1 MRRSRKIWRAS
12 PASNDT
18 WRDGTYPASVADSRL
33 PAIPVADFN
42 LNPGEPL
49 AEGLRRLSLDQFDR
63 ALTHLRGQSG
73 SRDVAIHE
81 MRKASKRIRALLRMV
96 RPVIGERV
104 FKAENASLRDAARLV
119 SGVRDGAV
127 LVDAVGQMRGR
138 YGHLLAPGVFGDL
151 EDRLRRRHQR
161 MLARVLEDDDVL
173 EHVVAELHRARSRY
187 AAWPIDLDDPRFE
200 VARSN
205 RRAIS
210 NTFSS
215 IGPGIA
221 VTYRDGQKEMKSSIT
236 APTTESFHAWRKHV
250 KYLRHQVEI
259 VSPVWPEVVGG
270 LATSL
275 SHLGDVLGDDHDQA
289 ELVRLVGSVPD
300 LMPDPDERN
309 LLVALSQQRR
319 RELQAAALVM
329 GKRIYAEAPDRFA
342 LRLAAYWSAWSAGGR
357 Q

>member
-1 MRRSRKIWRAS
+1 M
-12 PASNDT
+12 D
-18 WRDGTYPASVADSRL
+18 DSRL
-33 PAIPVADFN
+33 PAIPVAEFN

-49 AEGLRRLSLDQFDR
+49 AGGLRRLSLHQCDL
-63 ALTHLRGQSG
+63 ALTGLRGQTVG
-73 SRDVAIHE
+73 RDLAIHE
-81 MRKASKRIRALLRMV
+81 MRKASKRLRALLRMV

-104 FKAENASLRDAARLV
+104 FKAENAALRDAARLV
-119 SGVRDGAV
+119 AGVRDGAV

-138 YGHLLAPGVFGDL
+138 YGHLLAPGVFLDL

-161 MLARVLEDDDVL
+161 MMSRVLEDDDVL

-187 AAWPIDLDDPRFE
+187 AAWPTDVEDPRFQ
-200 VARSN
+200 VPHSN

-221 VTYRDGQKEMKSSIT
+221 ATYRAGQKDLKSSMV
-236 APTTESFHAWRKHV
+236 APTTEHLHSWRRNV

-275 SHLGDVLGDDHDQA
+275 SDLGDVLGDDHDQA
-289 ELVRLVGSVPD
+289 ELVRMVSSLPD

-309 LLVALSQQRR
+309 LLVALSHQRR

-342 LRLAAYWSAWSAGGR
+342 LRLEAYWSAWKG
-357 Q
+357 

>member
-1 MRRSRKIWRAS
+1 M
-12 PASNDT
+12 
-18 WRDGTYPASVADSRL
+18 GESRL

-49 AEGLRRLSLDQFDR
+49 AGGLRRLSLDQFDL
-63 ALTHLRGQSG
+63 ALTGLRGQSV

-81 MRKASKRIRALLRMV
+81 MRKAGKRIRALLLMV

-104 FKAENASLRDAARLV
+104 FKAENAALRDAARLV

-127 LVDAVGQMRGR
+127 LVDAVGRMRAR
-138 YGHLLAPGVFGDL
+138 YGQLLAPGIFLDL

-161 MLARVLEDDDVL
+161 MLGRVLDDDDAL
-173 EHVVAELHRARSRY
+173 EHVVGELHRARSRY
-187 AAWPIDLDDPRFE
+187 AAWPIDLEDPRFQIN
-200 VARSN
+200 RSN
-205 RRAIS
+205 RRAIA

-221 VTYRDGQKEMKSSIT
+221 ATYRDGQKEMKSAIE
-236 APTTESFHAWRKHV
+236 APTTEHFHEWRKHV

-289 ELVRLVGSVPD
+289 ELVRLVGSLPD

-319 RELQAAALVM
+319 RELQGAALVM

-342 LRLAAYWSAWSAGGR
+342 LRLEAYWSAWSVGSR

>member
-1 MRRSRKIWRAS
+1 
-12 PASNDT
+12 
-18 WRDGTYPASVADSRL
+18 VAG
-33 PAIPVADFN
+33 FN
-42 LNPGEPL
+42 LSPGEPL
-49 AEGLRRLSLDQFDR
+49 AGGLRRLSLDQFDL
-63 ALTHLRGQSG
+63 ALMGLRGQSV

-96 RPVIGERV
+96 RPVIGDRV
-104 FKAENASLRDAARLV
+104 FKAENAALRDAARMV

-127 LVDAVGQMRGR
+127 LVDAVGRMRGR
-138 YGHLLAPGVFGDL
+138 YGHLLAPGVFLDL

-161 MLARVLEDDDVL
+161 MLARVLDNDEVL
-173 EHVVAELHRARSRY
+173 HHVVGELHRARSRY
-187 AAWPIDLDDPRFE
+187 AAWPIETEDPRFA
-200 VARSN
+200 VGRSN

-221 VTYRDGQKEMKSSIT
+221 ATYRDGQKQMRSAIA
-236 APTTESFHAWRKHV
+236 APSTERLHEWRKHV

-259 VSPVWPEVVGG
+259 VSPVWPEVMGG

-275 SHLGDVLGDDHDQA
+275 SHLGDVLGDDHDQS
-289 ELVRLVGSVPD
+289 ELVRLVASLPD

-319 RELQAAALVM
+319 RELQGAALVM
-329 GKRIYAEAPDRFA
+329 GKRIYAEGPDRFA
-342 LRLAAYWSAWSAGGR
+342 LRLEAYWSAWKV
-357 Q
+357 

>member
-1 MRRSRKIWRAS
+1 MA
-12 PASNDT
+12 N
-18 WRDGTYPASVADSRL
+18 
-33 PAIPVADFN
+33 FN

-49 AEGLRRLSLDQFDR
+49 AGGLRRLSLNQFDL
-63 ALTHLRGQSG
+63 ALTGLRAQST

-104 FKAENASLRDAARLV
+104 FKAENGALRDAARLV

-127 LVDAVGQMRGR
+127 LVDAVGRMRGR
-138 YGHLLAPGVFGDL
+138 YEHLLAPGVFLDL

-161 MLARVLEDDDVL
+161 MLARVLDDDEVL
-173 EHVVAELHRARSRY
+173 EHVVGELHRARSRY
-187 AAWPIDLDDPRFE
+187 AAWPTDTEDLRF
-200 VARSN
+200 ALGGSN
-205 RRAIS
+205 RRVIS
-210 NTFSS
+210 NNFSS

-221 VTYRDGQKEMKSSIT
+221 GTYRDGQKHMKAAIA
-236 APTTESFHAWRKHV
+236 APTTEHLHEWRKHV

-275 SHLGDVLGDDHDQA
+275 SHLGDVLGDDHDQS
-289 ELVRLVGSVPD
+289 ELVRLVGSLPD

-319 RELQAAALVM
+319 RELQGAALVM
-329 GKRIYAEAPDRFA
+329 GKRIYAEGPDRFA
-342 LRLAAYWSAWSAGGR
+342 LRLEAYWSAWSV
-357 Q
+357 

>member
-1 MRRSRKIWRAS
+1 MA
-12 PASNDT
+12 
-18 WRDGTYPASVADSRL
+18 G
-33 PAIPVADFN
+33 FN
-42 LNPGEPL
+42 LSPGEPL
-49 AEGLRRLSLDQFDR
+49 AGGLRRLSLDQFDL
-63 ALTHLRGQSG
+63 ALMGLRGQSV

-96 RPVIGERV
+96 RPVIGDRV
-104 FKAENASLRDAARLV
+104 FKAENAALRDAARMV

-127 LVDAVGQMRGR
+127 LVDAVGRMRGR
-138 YGHLLAPGVFGDL
+138 YGHLLAPGVFLDL

-161 MLARVLEDDDVL
+161 MLARVLDNDEVL
-173 EHVVAELHRARSRY
+173 HHVVGELHRARSRY
-187 AAWPIDLDDPRFE
+187 AAWPIETEDPRFA
-200 VARSN
+200 VGRSN

-221 VTYRDGQKEMKSSIT
+221 ATYRDGQKQMRSAIA
-236 APTTESFHAWRKHV
+236 APSTERLHEWRKHV

-259 VSPVWPEVVGG
+259 VSPVWPEVMGG

-275 SHLGDVLGDDHDQA
+275 SHLGDVLGDDHDQS
-289 ELVRLVGSVPD
+289 ELVRLVASLPD

-319 RELQAAALVM
+319 RELQGAALVM
-329 GKRIYAEAPDRFA
+329 GKRIYAEGPDRFA
-342 LRLAAYWSAWSAGGR
+342 LRLEAYWSAWKV
-357 Q
+357 

>member
-1 MRRSRKIWRAS
+1 MRPPGHSARHR
-12 PASNDT
+12 P
-18 WRDGTYPASVADSRL
+18 YPVHVGDSRL
-33 PAIPVADFN
+33 PAVPVADFN
-42 LNPGEPL
+42 LNPGEAL
-49 AEGLRRLSLDQFDR
+49 AGGLRRLSLDQFDL
-63 ALTHLRGQSG
+63 ALTGLRGQSV

-104 FKAENASLRDAARLV
+104 FKAENGALRDAARLV

-127 LVDAVGQMRGR
+127 LVEAVGRMRGR
-138 YGHLLAPGVFGDL
+138 YGHLLAPGVFVDL

-161 MLARVLEDDDVL
+161 MLSRVLNDDDVL
-173 EHVVAELHRARSRY
+173 EHVVGELHRARSRY
-187 AAWPIDLDDPRFE
+187 AAWPVELEDPSFPIG
-200 VARSN
+200 RSGRKPITN
-205 RRAIS
+205 S
-210 NTFSS
+210 FSS

-221 VTYRDGQKEMKSSIT
+221 ATYREGQKQMKSAIA
-236 APTTESFHAWRKHV
+236 APTPEHFHAWRKRV

-275 SHLGDVLGDDHDQA
+275 SHLGDVLGDDHDQS
-289 ELVRLVGSVPD
+289 ELVRLVASLPE

-319 RELQAAALVM
+319 RELQGAAVVM
-329 GKRIYAEAPDRFA
+329 GRRIYAEAPDRFA
-342 LRLAAYWSAWSAGGR
+342 LRLEAYWSAWKV
-357 Q
+357 

>member
-1 MRRSRKIWRAS
+1 M
-12 PASNDT
+12 
-18 WRDGTYPASVADSRL
+18 ADSLL

-49 AEGLRRLSLDQFDR
+49 AGGLRRLSLDQFDL
-63 ALTHLRGQSG
+63 ALTGLRGQSV
-73 SRDVAIHE
+73 SRDLAIHE

-104 FKAENASLRDAARLV
+104 YKAENGALRDAARLV

-127 LVDAVGQMRGR
+127 LVDAVGQMRSR
-138 YGHLLAPGVFGDL
+138 YGHLLATGVFLDL

-173 EHVVAELHRARSRY
+173 EHVVVELHRARSRY
-187 AAWPIDLDDPRFE
+187 AAWPIDLEDPRFQ
-200 VARSN
+200 VVRSN

-221 VTYRDGQKEMKSSIT
+221 ATYRNGQKEMKSSMT
-236 APTTESFHAWRKHV
+236 APSNERFHAWRKHV

-289 ELVRLVGSVPD
+289 ELVRMVGSLPD

-342 LRLAAYWSAWSAGGR
+342 RRLEAYWSAWR
-357 Q
+357 I